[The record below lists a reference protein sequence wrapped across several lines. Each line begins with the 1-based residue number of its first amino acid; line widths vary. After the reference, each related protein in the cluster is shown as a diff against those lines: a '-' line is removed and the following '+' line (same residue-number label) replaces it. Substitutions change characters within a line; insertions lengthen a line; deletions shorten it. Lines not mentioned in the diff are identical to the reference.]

1 MKDIAKVAICCSCDC
16 CFRYLVNECL
26 QVELLDSALK
36 RNTVVC
42 MGSSTGRTF
51 IAVMLIKEMAE
62 DVRKSLSE
70 GGKRSVYLVDSGRIS

>member
-1 MKDIAKVAICCSCDC
+1 MK
-16 CFRYLVNECL
+16 L

-62 DVRKSLSE
+62 EVRKPLLD
-70 GGKRSVYLVDSGRIS
+70 GGKRSVYLVDNGRLCWTWITT